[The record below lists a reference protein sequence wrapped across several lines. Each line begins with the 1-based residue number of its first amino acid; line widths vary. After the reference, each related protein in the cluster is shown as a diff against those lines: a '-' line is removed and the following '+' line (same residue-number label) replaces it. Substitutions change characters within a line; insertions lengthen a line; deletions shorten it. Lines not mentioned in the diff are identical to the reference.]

1 MRANIDISS
10 TDFPSR
16 LKALRARAD
25 LTKAELASR
34 AGISY
39 RSLHELEKGSRARA
53 QEKTLR
59 LLAGALGVSFEMLV
73 SGADAVA
80 PPKLAE
86 AREPAKPPMR
96 RARRRVGW
104 RVAAALILA
113 GCVVAGFALT
123 AGHDR
128 RTPENDLVPIFVT
141 DFNNVV
147 DPDDPDRLATI
158 VAELVVND
166 LTQSRYLRVIV
177 SPNIPAELVGRTDA
191 ARFEEDSAAISAVR
205 VGAKW
210 RVSGSILGVEPTL
223 IITSR
228 IENAMDGTV
237 LAAQQVWAMDNETVF
252 DAARRLAAVIKRDLV
267 LPRGDRTEEGLPI
280 ARPTTT
286 SITAY
291 HYFAEGVENLR
302 MLYRDRAREKLR
314 LAVEADTNFAMAY
327 VMLVHPDI
335 VLSHEEGDSL
345 MRMARLHSEGI
356 TLREMLY
363 IEAFDAWN
371 RGDIAGSIAA
381 LEDMVEAYPQESEA
395 YRLLGRFYR
404 YLYEPAKARAALEAA
419 VQVDPFDGMSIN
431 RLAYLSASLGDTDE
445 AFRLID
451 RYIALA
457 PSQANPYDTRG
468 DLLAWSGRVEEAMSS
483 YETALQYNPR
493 FSPSIQSLGVIST
506 LTGRYDDAKRYFRM
520 LFESE
525 DPGTRFRARWLMAIV
540 DVYQGHLIDAR
551 ETLQEVAA
559 ADRLEGGE
567 QAAGNG
573 KLLLTALIEEEEGH
587 IDRAIDI
594 YRGVFEECRQDELE
608 QWMERYV
615 DLLARRNL
623 DAASA
628 FTDSV
633 EALVEGKQSDG
644 RRACWQSRGWL
655 ELRAGNPDKACTWF
669 ERAAEASDEM
679 NYQYPLG
686 LAYLRAH
693 RAEDAAR
700 TFEGILNRYSAS
712 RLVRPTW
719 SVKTYYYLGRA
730 YEEAGRH
737 RDAATDYKKFLEL
750 WENAD
755 PVFPELADA
764 RARFEMIASGE

>member
-10 TDFPSR
+10 PDFPSR
-16 LKALRARAD
+16 LKELRARAD

-59 LLAGALGVSFEMLV
+59 LLAGALGVSYDMLV
-73 SGADAVA
+73 CGADAVA
-80 PPKLAE
+80 PVEPTK
-86 AREPAKPPMR
+86 AREPAKRSR
-96 RARRRVGW
+96 RSVGW
-104 RVAAALILA
+104 WVASVLTLVA
-113 GCVVAGFALT
+113 CVVVGFALT
-123 AGHDR
+123 ARNKGG
-128 RTPENDLVPIFVT
+128 TPENDLVPIFVT
-141 DFNNVV
+141 DFNNVA
-147 DPDDPDRLATI
+147 DPDDPDHLATI

-177 SPNIPAELVGRTDA
+177 SPDIPAELVGRTDA

-210 RVSGSILGVEPTL
+210 RVSGSILSVEPTL

-228 IENAMDGTV
+228 IENALDGTV

-252 DAARRLAAVIKRDLV
+252 DAAQRLAAVIKRDLV
-267 LPRGDRTEEGLPI
+267 LPRGDRTEEGLPL

-286 SITAY
+286 SIAAY
-291 HYFAEGVENLR
+291 HHFAEGVENLR
-302 MLYRDRAREKLR
+302 MLYRDRAREGLR
-314 LAVEADTNFAMAY
+314 LAVEADPNFAMAY
-327 VMLVHPDI
+327 VMLAHPDI
-335 VLSHEEGDSL
+335 ILSHEEGDSL
-345 MRMARLHSEGI
+345 IRMARLHSEGI
-356 TLREMLY
+356 TLRETLY
-363 IEAFDAWN
+363 IDAFDAWN

-404 YLYEPAKARAALEAA
+404 YQDEPAKARAALEAA

-431 RLAYLSASLGDTDE
+431 RLAYLYASLGDTE
-445 AFRLID
+445 GAFRLID
-451 RYIALA
+451 RYITLA

-468 DLLAWSGRVEEAMSS
+468 DLLAWSGRVEEAMTS
-483 YETALQYNPR
+483 YKTALQHNPR
-493 FSPSIQSLGVIST
+493 FSPSIQSLGVTST
-506 LTGRYDDAKRYFRM
+506 LTGRYDDARRYFRM
-520 LFESE
+520 LFENE
-525 DPGTRFRARWLMAIV
+525 DPGMRFRARWLMAIV

-573 KLLLTALIEEEEGH
+573 KLLLAALIAEEEGH

-594 YRGVFEECRQDELE
+594 YRDVFQECRQDELE

-615 DLLARRNL
+615 DLLARRDL
-623 DAASA
+623 DAARA

-633 EALVEGKQSDG
+633 EALVEGTQSHG
-644 RRACWQSRGWL
+644 QRACWESRGWL
-655 ELRAGNPDKACTWF
+655 ELRGGNPGKACTWF

-679 NYQYPLG
+679 NCQYPLG

-693 RAEDAAR
+693 RAEDAVR

-712 RLVRPTW
+712 RLLRPTW
-719 SVKTYYYLGRA
+719 SVKAYYYLGRA
-730 YEEAGRH
+730 YEEMGRQ
-737 RDAATDYKKFLEL
+737 RDAATYYKRFLEV
-750 WENAD
+750 WKSAD

-764 RARFEMIASGE
+764 RERFETMASGE